1 MRTINFADI
10 EKERLCD
17 YSLFEYA
24 HLGDCFRGE
33 ITPIG
38 DFFMCLTD
46 PEKSS
51 FVFKLPKIPI
61 YILDA
66 ISGFFSYIANEY
78 NTEAAL
84 QLFYDRKTSSY
95 ELYIPEQYV
104 DDVSVEFERN
114 WQMESSDNYYLVA
127 DIHSHGNIKAFFSYV
142 DNQDEKGT
150 RLFGVFGGFNEKPS
164 FFMRAGS
171 GGYFKNIS
179 TDIFDASYNSHEM
192 AVSLK
197 NVLLNN
203 IDKISF
209 N

>member
-61 YILDA
+61 YIFGA

-78 NTEAAL
+78 NTSGFLCREVVYYAKQKYVCCYHCA
-84 QLFYDRKTSSY
+84 
-95 ELYIPEQYV
+95 EL
-104 DDVSVEFERN
+104 
-114 WQMESSDNYYLVA
+114 
-127 DIHSHGNIKAFFSYV
+127 
-142 DNQDEKGT
+142 
-150 RLFGVFGGFNEKPS
+150 
-164 FFMRAGS
+164 
-171 GGYFKNIS
+171 
-179 TDIFDASYNSHEM
+179 NS
-192 AVSLK
+192 A
-197 NVLLNN
+197 
-203 IDKISF
+203 
-209 N
+209 